1 MSDAPIRIRP
11 LEALDRAGWE
21 PLWKGYQTF
30 YEVALPVSS
39 IDLTFARLL
48 EPAEPMH
55 CVVATDGDAIVGIA
69 QFLFHRSTWTPG
81 DYCYLQ
87 DLFVLETR
95 RGNGVGRALIEAVV
109 ARAKA
114 QGASRVYWLTHETN
128 KQAMWLYD
136 QVAEKSGFLQ
146 YRFVL

>member
-1 MSDAPIRIRP
+1 
-11 LEALDRAGWE
+11 
-21 PLWKGYQTF
+21 
-30 YEVALPVSS
+30 
-39 IDLTFARLL
+39 
-48 EPAEPMH
+48 MH
-55 CVVATDGDAIVGIA
+55 CLVATEGDAIVGIA

-95 RGNGVGRALIEAVV
+95 RGNGAGRALIEAVV

-128 KQAMWLYD
+128 KQGKGLDD
-136 QVAEKSGFLQ
+136 QVADKSGFLQ
-146 YRFVL
+146 YRHIL